1 MTKVG
6 NVKIEVYNV
15 LGKKVATLVNQ
26 VQVAGTHS
34 VAWNSQKD
42 DGSKVTS
49 GVYFLRMQAGSFSEI
64 KKMVLLK

>member
-15 LGKKVATLVNQ
+15 LGKKVTTLVNQ

-34 VAWNSQKD
+34 LVWNSQKD